1 MFQGYN
7 TDLVIRPHFH
17 VSRLQHGPCH
27 NASFPCFR
35 ATTWPFGSTRGAIH
49 FRLVPGPNQLPVWLR
64 SRAQAPT
71 RLPQRQKAA
80 QAPWQKTATVERE
93 PAAEGGGAREVSMA
107 AHNMKALSP
116 EALPESPVRPSA
128 RVSQGAPSFHHQQQ
142 QQDRVRYSY
151 DTPQHL
157 GLLQSMLSQTLPSES
172 PQQGAHTRRPVH
184 RPPYTHSLPHSQ
196 SQLPPA
202 HTHTHTH
209 SNSHPYSHDQNSP
222 PSPYTSVQIQSAYHS
237 AHQPPTSPPAT
248 VGGLL
253 ETNRN
258 DGWGAQGSPGS
269 AHAQN
274 FGALPAHSPEGWSI
288 RAEQARREGGFQAFR
303 DSNSHSRGS
312 GPVMHPLGS
321 SLGPDSQRYFVT

>member
-1 MFQGYN
+1 
-7 TDLVIRPHFH
+7 
-17 VSRLQHGPCH
+17 
-27 NASFPCFR
+27 
-35 ATTWPFGSTRGAIH
+35 
-49 FRLVPGPNQLPVWLR
+49 
-64 SRAQAPT
+64 
-71 RLPQRQKAA
+71 
-80 QAPWQKTATVERE
+80 
-93 PAAEGGGAREVSMA
+93 MA

-128 RVSQGAPSFHHQQQ
+128 RVSQGAPSFHQQQQQQQQ

-184 RPPYTHSLPHSQ
+184 RPPYTHSLPHTQ
-196 SQLPPA
+196 QPQA
-202 HTHTHTH
+202 HTHTH
-209 SNSHPYSHDQNSP
+209 SNSHPYSHDQNFP
-222 PSPYTSVQIQSAYHS
+222 PSPYTSVQIQAAYHS
-237 AHQPPTSPPAT
+237 ARQPPTSPPAT

-253 ETNRN
+253 ETSRN
-258 DGWGAQGSPGS
+258 DGWGAQGSPAS